1 MRNLIDLVGA
11 DRVVAGTDFPQAMS
25 VQQPVDFVE
34 SIPGLTERERTMIL
48 CDNPARL
55 LNIEPILESQQVAGR
70 A

>member
-1 MRNLIDLVGA
+1 
-11 DRVVAGTDFPQAMS
+11 MS

-55 LNIEPILESQQVAGR
+55 LKIEPFLESQQVAGS